1 MSIAVISPRSA
12 RVLMRVRW
20 LAWGAIVA
28 LMATHLAA
36 SLAPSPPF
44 HAVPAADIAAAAG
57 SVFG

>member
-1 MSIAVISPRSA
+1 
-12 RVLMRVRW
+12 MRVRW

-36 SLAPSPPF
+36 SLKPSPPF
-44 HAVPAADIAAAAG
+44 HAVQAADIAAAPG